1 MGEVVYRHVLVT
13 SCIALYIRC
22 MYIVRTILFLA
33 HLLYFESVVRCTL
46 SIARSG
52 GWPGIAAVTTG
63 VLSGRVGGVDVAWF
77 CVASA
82 LSDTCTRVLFRRWIL
97 M

>member
-1 MGEVVYRHVLVT
+1 MVQTLVGGYVT

-33 HLLYFESVVRCTL
+33 HLVYFLESVVRCTL

-52 GWPGIAAVTTG
+52 GWPGIAAVTAS

-77 CVASA
+77 CVAST
-82 LSDTCTRVLFRRWIL
+82 LSDSSTRVLFRRWHL

>member
-1 MGEVVYRHVLVT
+1 VYVY
-13 SCIALYIRC
+13 CAYE
-22 MYIVRTILFLA
+22 LFLA
-33 HLLYFESVVRCTL
+33 HLVYFLESVVRCTL

-52 GWPGIAAVTTG
+52 GWPGFAAMTAG

-82 LSDTCTRVLFRRWIL
+82 LSDCSTRVF
-97 M
+97 